1 MIRSFL
7 LFLAVATPAFSD
19 PISTGPRPLY
29 LIDQMESGPLK
40 DTLLSCASDPVKRT
54 DFSIGH
60 RGAPMQFPE
69 HTVES
74 YVAAARM
81 GAGIIECDVTF
92 TSDKQ
97 LVCRHAQNDLH
108 TTTDIL
114 TTDLALSCTAGFT
127 PAKEGTNASA
137 ECRTSDITLA
147 EFQTLNGKMDAA
159 NTTALTI
166 KEYMN
171 ATASWRTDLYAADGG
186 ELMTHAE
193 SIALF
198 KSLGVKFMPE
208 LKAAAVD
215 MPFDGFTQEDYAQK
229 MIDAYKSAGVPASD
243 VWAQSFNLDDVLY
256 WIKNEPEFGAQAVY
270 LDASYRIDG
279 WNPNAPVT
287 WAHQMDELKALG
299 VNYIAPPLWVL
310 LTLEND
316 KIVPSTYSVKA
327 REAGLNI
334 IAWSFERSGSLQNGG
349 GWYYQSIADAITS
362 DGAVYQVIDVL
373 AQDVGVTGIFS
384 DWPATV
390 SYYAS
395 CMDLE

>member
-1 MIRSFL
+1 
-7 LFLAVATPAFSD
+7 
-19 PISTGPRPLY
+19 
-29 LIDQMESGPLK
+29 
-40 DTLLSCASDPVKRT
+40 
-54 DFSIGH
+54 
-60 RGAPMQFPE
+60 
-69 HTVES
+69 
-74 YVAAARM
+74 
-81 GAGIIECDVTF
+81 
-92 TSDKQ
+92 
-97 LVCRHAQNDLH
+97 
-108 TTTDIL
+108 
-114 TTDLALSCTAGFT
+114 
-127 PAKEGTNASA
+127 
-137 ECRTSDITLA
+137 
-147 EFQTLNGKMDAA
+147 MDAA

-166 KEYMN
+166 QEYMD

-186 ELMTHAE
+186 ELMTHAQ

-198 KSLGVKFMPE
+198 RSLGVKFMPE
-208 LKAAAVD
+208 LKAASVD
-215 MPFDGFTQEDYAQK
+215 MPFDGLTQEDYAQK
-229 MIDAYKSAGVPASD
+229 MIDAYKSAGIPASD
-243 VWAQSFNLDDVLY
+243 VWAQSFNLDDVLF

-310 LTLEND
+310 LTLENG
-316 KIVPSTYSVKA
+316 KIVPSTYAVKA
-327 REAGLNI
+327 RQAGLKM

-362 DGAVYQVIDVL
+362 DGAMYQVIDVL

-384 DWPATV
+384 DWPATI